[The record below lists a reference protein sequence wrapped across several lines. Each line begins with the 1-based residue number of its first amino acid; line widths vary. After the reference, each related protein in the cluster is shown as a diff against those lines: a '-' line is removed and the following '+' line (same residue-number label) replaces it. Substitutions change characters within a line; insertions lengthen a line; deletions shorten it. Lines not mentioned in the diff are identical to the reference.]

1 MGKTNRNEIR
11 SAKKIFEFD
20 NKTKVST
27 IEKSQVFNFDK
38 FQKFTIS
45 LWVKFY
51 GIQNGS
57 VLAKMNDDESDFFR
71 GWDLRFYPED
81 EKQIILFQLIDT
93 YPTNCLIHTTQ
104 PIDQIGDYQ
113 WHHLVITH
121 NGFAEAGSIRIFI
134 DGKLQST
141 YAKRA
146 SLEGEISNNYPITIG
161 ARTND
166 SNHFDGKVFGVHII
180 KDELDENEVLQL
192 ALDTKP
198 KEENDDIK
206 KNLKLL
212 EKKQVL
218 VKVKNLTRIFRVYQE
233 KEVDIF
239 YKLKSLVS
247 RKAGY
252 KGLTVLDNI
261 SFELRKGEVL
271 GILGRNGSGKTT
283 LLKIIGKIMKPTSG
297 VVEVNGTVSS
307 FLYLGSG
314 FHPDLTAKQNIV
326 LYGTILGENKKSMK
340 RKTDDVIKFAELE
353 EFADSRIKDFST
365 GMLMRLAI
373 STALCVDP
381 DVLLVDEVLSV
392 GDYSFQQKSSQAFQK
407 LKERGKSIIFVSHNF
422 RQLEQFCDRVI
433 LLENG
438 KIVKSGKPEQVI
450 ENYIELM
457 NGTKN

>member
-11 SAKKIFEFD
+11 SAKKIFAFD
-20 NKTKVST
+20 NKTKEST

-38 FQKFTIS
+38 FQEFTIS

-166 SNHFDGKVFGVHII
+166 S
-180 KDELDENEVLQL
+180 
-192 ALDTKP
+192 
-198 KEENDDIK
+198 
-206 KNLKLL
+206 KNL
-212 EKKQVL
+212 
-218 VKVKNLTRIFRVYQE
+218 
-233 KEVDIF
+233 
-239 YKLKSLVS
+239 
-247 RKAGY
+247 
-252 KGLTVLDNI
+252 
-261 SFELRKGEVL
+261 
-271 GILGRNGSGKTT
+271 
-283 LLKIIGKIMKPTSG
+283 
-297 VVEVNGTVSS
+297 
-307 FLYLGSG
+307 
-314 FHPDLTAKQNIV
+314 
-326 LYGTILGENKKSMK
+326 
-340 RKTDDVIKFAELE
+340 
-353 EFADSRIKDFST
+353 
-365 GMLMRLAI
+365 
-373 STALCVDP
+373 
-381 DVLLVDEVLSV
+381 
-392 GDYSFQQKSSQAFQK
+392 
-407 LKERGKSIIFVSHNF
+407 
-422 RQLEQFCDRVI
+422 
-433 LLENG
+433 
-438 KIVKSGKPEQVI
+438 
-450 ENYIELM
+450 
-457 NGTKN
+457 